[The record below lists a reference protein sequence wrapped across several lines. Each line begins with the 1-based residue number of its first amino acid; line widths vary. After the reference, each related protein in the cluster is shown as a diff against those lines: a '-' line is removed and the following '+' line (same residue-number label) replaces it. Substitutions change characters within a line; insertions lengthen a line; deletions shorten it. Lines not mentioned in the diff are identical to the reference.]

1 MKFLGFFILS
11 ILAFNAGYGQTTP
24 FDTVRDRAEAQFRPD
39 VEKPD
44 YNVAINDL
52 KKVLTMN
59 SRDAETHYF
68 LGYAY
73 SRLNSSDAS
82 TIPKMKKPLVLKA
95 SAELEKVISLS
106 PVYDGKIITLD
117 PYSKLTSEWGSMAL
131 AYEINKKPDSAAWA
145 FEQGKKRGGF
155 DDFILAINRG
165 ILTSCSENSIL
176 ITSGDN
182 YTFPL
187 HYLQYVEKF
196 RPDVTVIDVSMI
208 NTEWYPKYIERTTS
222 LKFGIS
228 EPALDTLDYVA
239 WNDTTI
245 SIPVNQTGK
254 TFSWVL
260 KPTYQDHYLLR
271 GDRLFLSLLK
281 ENQFKRDVFF
291 TKGFVA
297 DEQLNL
303 SENLLKY
310 ALVDKINAQKAEPQ
324 PNNEYIAD
332 MLKLTSTFKPVNPYS
347 PDELTHIDDLRW
359 DIMNKMEALKVN
371 DSNNTLVRL
380 HKILTDYLSVK
391 DFPCYSDDVKKDLES
406 FGINQL

>member
-11 ILAFNAGYGQTTP
+11 ILAFNAGYGQQAP

-52 KKVLTMN
+52 KKVLSMN
-59 SRDAETHYF
+59 PRDAETHYF

-95 SAELEKVISLS
+95 SAELERVISIS
-106 PVYDGKIITLD
+106 PIYSGKIVALD
-117 PYSKLTSEWGSMAL
+117 PYSKLTSEWGAMAL
-131 AYEINKKPDSAAWA
+131 AYQVNKKPDSAAWA
-145 FEQGKKRGGF
+145 YEQGKKRGGF

-165 ILTSCSENSIL
+165 ILTSCSENAIL
-176 ITSGDN
+176 IASGDN

-187 HYLQYVEKF
+187 QYLQSVEKF
-196 RPDVTVIDVSMI
+196 RTDVTVIDVSMI
-208 NTEWYPKYIERTTS
+208 NTDWYPKFIEKTTS
-222 LKFGIS
+222 LRFGITG
-228 EPALDTLDYVA
+228 PALDTLDYA
-239 WNDTTI
+239 KWSDTTI

-260 KPTYQDHYLLR
+260 KPTYQDHYILR
-271 GDRLFLSLLK
+271 GDRLFLSLLQ
-281 ENQFKRDVFF
+281 ENKFKRDVFF

-297 DEQLNL
+297 EEQLSL
-303 SENLLKY
+303 SENLQKY
-310 ALVDKINAQKAEPQ
+310 ALVDKINALKEEPQ
-324 PNNEYIAD
+324 PNNDYIAD
-332 MLKLTSTFKPVNPYS
+332 MQKLTSTFKPANPFS
-347 PDELTHIDDLRW
+347 QDELTHIDELRW
-359 DIMNKMEALKVN
+359 DIMNKMAVLKVN
-371 DSNNTLVRL
+371 DSNNTLMRL

-391 DFPCYSDDVKKDLES
+391 DFPCYSDDVKRDLES